1 MNAAEISFVIVLGV
15 MAAFYMIFIRPAQKE
30 QKRISDTIRGLAI
43 GDEVITTAGFFAR
56 IKHIETPE
64 EGPVEL
70 LLDFGNGIEIR
81 SLTTSIMRKL
91 NEHEEPAEDSEVI
104 EEAGGV

>member
-1 MNAAEISFVIVLGV
+1 
-15 MAAFYMIFIRPAQKE
+15 
-30 QKRISDTIRGLAI
+30 
-43 GDEVITTAGFFAR
+43 VITTAGFFAT

-64 EGPVEL
+64 QGPVEL
-70 LLDFGNGIEIR
+70 LLDFGNGVEIR

-91 NEHEEPAEDSEVI
+91 TRAEEPVEAV

>member
-1 MNAAEISFVIVLGV
+1 MNTAEISFVVILGV
-15 MAAFYMIFIRPAQKE
+15 MAAFYFIFIRPAAQE
-30 QKRISDTIRGLAI
+30 QKRVQSTIRDLAV
-43 GDEVITTAGFFAR
+43 GDEVITTAGFFAV

-81 SLTTSIMRKL
+81 ALTTSIMRKVTSAAAAV
-91 NEHEEPAEDSEVI
+91 EAVEK
-104 EEAGGV
+104 AGGG

>member
-1 MNAAEISFVIVLGV
+1 MNTAELSFVVVLGA
-15 MAAFYMIFIRPAQKE
+15 MAIFYFLFIRPARRE
-30 QKRISDTIRGLAI
+30 QKRIEDTIRGLGV
-43 GDEVITTAGFFAR
+43 GDEVITTAGFFAT

-64 EGPVEL
+64 QGPVEL
-70 LLDFGNGIEIR
+70 LLDFGNGVEIR

-91 NEHEEPAEDSEVI
+91 TPAEEPVEAV